1 MYEYTKQDIELI
13 DNLLEMLS
21 KDNEQKLPKNLSIQD
36 KRFFIDAYI
45 LIRSCGDLNESL
57 LKLQDKLLFKEND
70 GNIIDISNIKFR
82 KNTATING
90 NIAFVPSDL
99 AVVFS
104 NNLLNNSNPLD
115 CCVDNNIIKYGGL
128 QIKEDLSKIFVENG
142 QVLSYIIP
150 YIVNGYNLACKRVAK
165 MLMPVISG
173 EMSVEFKNTLI
184 YNLEKVFDYAKQN
197 NLKTISVNLE
207 FPTCYDNKLVTHL
220 VIEECKRL
228 NKTNKLKAKI
238 IFVSN

>member
-21 KDNEQKLPKNLSIQD
+21 KDNEQKLPKNLSIED

-45 LIRSCGDLNESL
+45 LIRSCGD
-57 LKLQDKLLFKEND
+57 FKEND

-115 CCVDNNIIKYGGL
+115 CCIDNNIIKYGGL

-207 FPTCYDNKLVTHL
+207 FPSCYDNKLVTHL

-228 NKTNKLKAKI
+228 NKTKKLKAKI

>member
-13 DNLLEMLS
+13 DNLLDMLS

-45 LIRSCGDLNESL
+45 LIRSCGDLNECL

-70 GNIIDISNIKFR
+70 SNIIDITNLKFR

-115 CCVDNNIIKYGGL
+115 CCVDNSIIKYGGL

-165 MLMPVISG
+165 VIMPFINN
-173 EMSVEFKNTLI
+173 EMSVEIKNTLVT
-184 YNLEKVFDYAKQN
+184 NLENVFNYIKQN
-197 NLKTISVNLE
+197 NLKLISVNLD
-207 FPTCYDNKLVTHL
+207 FPSCYNYDLIKNIV
-220 VIEECKRL
+220 VEECKKL
-228 NKTNKLKAKI
+228 NKNKRIKAKI
-238 IFVSN
+238 IFVN